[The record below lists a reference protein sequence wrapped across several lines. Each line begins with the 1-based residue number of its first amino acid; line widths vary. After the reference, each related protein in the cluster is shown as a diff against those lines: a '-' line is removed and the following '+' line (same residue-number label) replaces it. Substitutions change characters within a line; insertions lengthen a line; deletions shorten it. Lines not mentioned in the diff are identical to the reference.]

1 MYLIKFM
8 KLLFPKQTVLNSFC
22 LVKCAG
28 SLLWIYM
35 PALVMSHVVLFI
47 FIDRSSKP
55 RMLGRQSS
63 KDYGMFE
70 GEGDNLMSSEDQLRE
85 LENIRSVCPPSTL
98 NTAVVHY
105 IYLSCLSLWLFCY
118 ISVLTESR

>member
-1 MYLIKFM
+1 
-8 KLLFPKQTVLNSFC
+8 
-22 LVKCAG
+22 
-28 SLLWIYM
+28 M

-85 LENIRSVCPPSTL
+85 LENIRSVCPPSLPRSLTQPL
-98 NTAVVHY
+98 FITF
-105 IYLSCLSLWLFCY
+105 IYHAFHFGYFAIFLY
-118 ISVLTESR
+118 